1 MIIEDKFVISA
12 PQQDVWDFLLDIPKV
27 SACIPGAEKV
37 EQVDDNTFAGTLTV
51 KVGPIKA
58 KFSGKATLTDLTPPQ
73 SLTATAQGK
82 DKTTS
87 SMVSATF
94 TATLTEIEQSQ
105 TEVAF
110 KVDVAIR
117 GRLGQFGQAVIR
129 ETSKQI
135 TQIFVSCVQTKI
147 TEESTNTGQP
157 ASPSNFESNE
167 EGREN
172 ITSASAQ
179 AQAPE
184 PPSLISIILKSI
196 LTTIGNWFRSSRSD
210 SRKPAE

>member
-12 PQQDVWDFLLDIPKV
+12 SQQDVWDFLLDIPKV
-27 SACIPGAEKV
+27 STCVPGAEKV

-58 KFSGKATLTDLTPPQ
+58 NFSGQATLTDLTPPE

-94 TATLTEIEQSQ
+94 TANLTEIEPGQ

-110 KVDVAIR
+110 KIDVAIR

-135 TQIFVSCVQTKI
+135 TQIFVNCVQTKI
-147 TEESTNTGQP
+147 AEESTDTEHSNSSESEANGGEEAPTAAP
-157 ASPSNFESNE
+157 ASAE
-167 EGREN
+167 
-172 ITSASAQ
+172 ASM
-179 AQAPE
+179 PE
-184 PPSLISIILKSI
+184 PPSLISIIFKSI
-196 LTTIGNWFRSSRSD
+196 LATIANWFRSSPSD
-210 SRKPAE
+210 SQKPAE

>member
-12 PQQDVWDFLLDIPKV
+12 SQQDVWDFLLDIPKV
-27 SACIPGAEKV
+27 STCVPGAEKV

-58 KFSGKATLTDLTPPQ
+58 NFSGQATLTDLTPPE

-94 TATLTEIEQSQ
+94 TATLTEIEPDQ

-147 TEESTNTGQP
+147 TEESTDTGQ
-157 ASPSNFESNE
+157 STSSESETNVG
-167 EGREN
+167 EGA
-172 ITSASAQ
+172 TAASASAQ
-179 AQAPE
+179 VQTPE
-184 PPSLISIILKSI
+184 PPSLISIIFKSI